1 MYRCKIG
8 GTVFYVVLLAM
19 VAAFLAL
26 RLYSVLGKRTGHEQ
40 QPLPRTAE
48 DRPAA
53 IPAVP
58 RPIDATPDA
67 REPVIRNIEPK
78 AEAGLRSII
87 AGEQGFDVNQ
97 FLGGA
102 QAAYRMTLEAFWQGD
117 EAALAELAEPDV
129 AHAFGE
135 AIAARKESGE
145 TLENRLVSIERAVIA
160 DATLEGR
167 EARITVRFDADIA
180 AVTRDAEGN
189 VIAGSLTDAVET
201 HDVWTFARTLK
212 SRDPNWK
219 LADTDEE

>member
-1 MYRCKIG
+1 M
-8 GTVFYVVLLAM
+8 FYVVLLAM

-40 QPLPRTAE
+40 QPLPRAAD
-48 DRPAA
+48 DRPATVA
-53 IPAVP
+53 LAP
-58 RPIDATPDA
+58 RPIDASVEA
-67 REPVIRNIEPK
+67 REPVNRNIEPR

-97 FLGGA
+97 FLSGA
-102 QAAYRMTLEAFWQGD
+102 QAAYRMTLEAYWAGD
-117 EAALAELAEPDV
+117 EATLAGLAEPDV

-135 AIAARKESGE
+135 AIAARREAGE

-160 DATLEGR
+160 DASLDGR

>member
-1 MYRCKIG
+1 M
-8 GTVFYVVLLAM
+8 FYVVLLAM

-40 QPLPRTAE
+40 QPLPRAAE
-48 DRPAA
+48 DRPS
-53 IPAVP
+53 AVP
-58 RPIDATPDA
+58 VAPRTIDGTAET
-67 REPVIRNIEPK
+67 REPVNRNIEPR

-102 QAAYRMTLEAFWQGD
+102 QAAYRMTLEAYWAGD

-129 AHAFGE
+129 VHAFGE
-135 AIAARKESGE
+135 AIAARREAGE
-145 TLENRLVSIERAVIA
+145 TLENRLITIERAVIS